1 MGCPGQRDP
10 AFRELCV
17 IDADGRATVAYEL
30 TPECPIGPELARS
43 WRDLPPCPFLFEP
56 LGSGAAFHLRFVA
69 IDWPASYLQVR
80 VDGPAATRVA
90 STGVAITRAFEL
102 IAAFGPNDRLGWF
115 TSPFVRFDLE
125 GRPRV
130 GFHSPQASVDTVKL
144 LAPEVVDRF
153 PFADEAA
160 LVYAVGQLLLG
171 RVVLER
177 ATLATP
183 LGRVI
188 RRALMTDPG
197 RRYSTLRALRDAFVQ
212 AGARSTTPHGAIG
225 AWVWEQIDNGLG
237 FLVVKR
243 WSDALARFDAAQR
256 LCVGTPQILD
266 SARRYALARGAVPR
280 EAATIIASLPLSREV
295 APQPL
300 RAAAAKVE
308 IEMRSADW
316 HRIEPEALRLE
327 AAREPLAA
335 LRLYCTVKP
344 GPTTAFAH
352 ALALA
357 RNYFAIGEDGQ
368 AIGHAKHALAIDPS
382 SCPALQIE
390 TSVHLRRREHA
401 AALTCVERWRELA
414 PDDPAMLYA
423 RGKVLLNLRRL
434 PEAHEAFDRATVL
447 DPHMLEAMLLRRE
460 VERMARRA
468 RLAVGAQTQAVPD
481 LPVALREAL
490 LGGRPQD
497 ALELLDGPAC
507 ADDVLAQLIRAEL
520 LADARR
526 FEDALAV
533 FQRFT
538 HDPAQRAVALIGVAR
553 MLLELGRTEAAL
565 VAVDHLAGVSPGELE
580 VLELRARALEQL
592 GRSDEA
598 VAERTRLAEQT
609 TIRSQARI
617 SQTR

>member
-1 MGCPGQRDP
+1 MGSPDQRDP

-17 IDADGRATVAYEL
+17 IDDDGRATVAYEL
-30 TPECPIGPELARS
+30 TPESPIDPELARS
-43 WRDLPPCPFLFEP
+43 WRDLPPSPYLFEP
-56 LGSGAAFHLRFVA
+56 LGSSAAFHLRFVA
-69 IDWPASYLQVR
+69 IDWPASHLRLR

-90 STGVAITRAFEL
+90 NAGVAITRAFEL
-102 IAAFGPNDRLGWF
+102 IAAFVSPDRLGWF

-130 GFHSPQASVDTVKL
+130 GFHSPQASVDTAKL
-144 LAPEVVDRF
+144 LAPEVIDRF
-153 PFADEAA
+153 PFADEAS

-171 RVVLER
+171 RVMLER

-212 AGARSTTPHGAIG
+212 AGARSTTPHGALG
-225 AWVWEQIDNGLG
+225 AWVWEQIDNGVG

-266 SARRYALARGAVPR
+266 TARRYALARGAVPR
-280 EAATIIASLPLSREV
+280 EEATIIVSPELSRSAGPKTALTAGIEV
-295 APQPL
+295 
-300 RAAAAKVE
+300 
-308 IEMRSADW
+308 EMRSADW
-316 HRIEPEALRLE
+316 RRIEPEALRLE
-327 AAREPLAA
+327 AAGEPLAA
-335 LRLYCTVKP
+335 YARAPAKP
-344 GPTTAFAH
+344 AA
-352 ALALA
+352 
-357 RNYFAIGEDGQ
+357 
-368 AIGHAKHALAIDPS
+368 AIGHAKRALAIDPS
-382 SCPALQIE
+382 SRPALQIA
-390 TSVHLRRREHA
+390 TSGHSRRHEHA

-414 PDDPAMLYA
+414 PDEPAMHYA

-434 PEAHEAFDRATVL
+434 PEAYAAFDRATVL

-460 VERMARRA
+460 VDRMARRA

-490 LGGRPQD
+490 LGGRPQE
-497 ALELLDGPAC
+497 ALELLEGPAY
-507 ADDVLAQLIRAEL
+507 AADVLAQLIRAEL

-553 MLLELGRTEAAL
+553 MLLELERAEAAL

-580 VLELRARALEQL
+580 VLELKARALEQL
-592 GRSDEA
+592 GRGDEA
-598 VAERTRLAEQT
+598 AAERARLAEQT
-609 TIRSQARI
+609 AIRSQARI